1 MMLWKNTRVCATVV
15 GMKPG
20 TRLKGRTSVFFGW
33 KIVVSESRTAVG
45 NEVGERLRKITNN

>member
-45 NEVGERLRKITNN
+45 NEVGERLKKITDN